1 MNWYPLL
8 TVPLFIYMGYVF
20 SESGIA
26 DDLYRIFHVWF
37 GPIRGGLAIG
47 TIALMVVISAING
60 LSVAGMAIGATV
72 ALPELLKRGYD
83 KTMVTGV
90 VQAGSTLGILVP
102 PSVVLVL
109 YAMIA
114 RQPVSELWLAGVFPG
129 LLMAAVFIAYI
140 YIRCLLQPHLGP
152 ALPAEERNVPLS
164 EKLRLLRAGVLPF
177 VIFFSMTGLFL
188 IGITNLTESS
198 AVGALAA
205 TLAAWWRGQ
214 PRTGRC
220 WSRSSARPSRISAMF
235 LWIILA
241 ALCFSAVFDGLGAG
255 RALAKLFVEG
265 WGLSPW
271 AILLMM
277 QLSFIIMGMFLDDT
291 AMLVIV
297 APLYVPLVI
306 SLGFNPV
313 WYGVLYTITCQIAY
327 ITPPFGYNLF
337 LMRAMAP
344 PEMTLPDIYRSI
356 VPFTLLMILCL
367 GLIIAFPA
375 DRALAAGDTTT
386 YADRQQQG
394 ERKMTNS
401 TRISEESRPRRRR
414 GGRRLDAGRALRQ
427 GPGADQVAAA
437 DLRRRAARRL
447 RDPALDRGLQQGGQR
462 RDGDRALLR
471 RPAGAAGRA
480 VPRRA
485 ARHPR
490 RRPVRR
496 RFHGLAGRR
505 GDLRRLL
512 PLRHALSASTS
523 RRSSPTTG

>member
-1 MNWYPLL
+1 MSPSGVAITMFASMLVLLLSGQRVFGAIGFVGVVAALLLWGAGGQELPFNQAITVMNWYPLL

-26 DDLYRIFHVWF
+26 DDLYRTFHVWF

-47 TIALMVVISAING
+47 TIALMVVISAVNG

-90 VQAGSTLGILVP
+90 VQGGSTLGILVP

-140 YIRCLLQPHLGP
+140 YIRCLLQPSLGP
-152 ALPAEERNVPLS
+152 ALPPEERNVPLL
-164 EKLRLLRAGVLPF
+164 EKLRLLRAGLVPF

-188 IGITNLTESS
+188 LGITNLTESS

-205 TLAAWWRGQ
+205 TLAAWWRG
-214 PRTGRC
+214 RLD
-220 WSRSSARPSRISAMF
+220 RPMMEATIRQTLGISAMF

-255 RALAKLFVEG
+255 RALARLFTEG

-277 QLSFIIMGMFLDDT
+277 QLSFIVMGMFLDDT

-306 SLGFNPV
+306 ALGFDPI

-344 PEMTLPDIYRSI
+344 PEITLPDIYRSI
-356 VPFTLLMILCL
+356 VPFTLLMIFCL
-367 GLIIAFPA
+367 GLIVAFPGI
-375 DRALAAGDTTT
+375 ALWLPQTF
-386 YADRQQQG
+386 
-394 ERKMTNS
+394 
-401 TRISEESRPRRRR
+401 
-414 GGRRLDAGRALRQ
+414 
-427 GPGADQVAAA
+427 
-437 DLRRRAARRL
+437 DLR
-447 RDPALDRGLQQGGQR
+447 
-462 RDGDRALLR
+462 
-471 RPAGAAGRA
+471 
-480 VPRRA
+480 
-485 ARHPR
+485 
-490 RRPVRR
+490 
-496 RFHGLAGRR
+496 
-505 GDLRRLL
+505 
-512 PLRHALSASTS
+512 
-523 RRSSPTTG
+523 